1 MYRTCN
7 RCGNNLI
14 HNRSR
19 IIGLCLECT
28 NVKYNGCKRCGGH
41 KAVFAES
48 GLCSSCFNIKKRKE
62 ELLAERCNICL
73 KPLSKCRCDVDDD
86 GQGKQR
92 RIILD

>member
-19 IIGLCLECT
+19 IIGLCLICT
-28 NVKYNGCKRCGGH
+28 NVKYDGCKRCGRT
-41 KAVFAES
+41 KAVFAEG
-48 GLCSSCFNIKKRKE
+48 GLCSSCYNIKKRKE

-73 KPLSKCRCDVDDD
+73 KALSKCRCDVDNGDD
-86 GQGKQR
+86 TKQR

>member
-1 MYRTCN
+1 MYNMCN

-19 IIGLCLECT
+19 IIGLCLNCT
-28 NVKYNGCKRCGGH
+28 NVKYDGCKRCGGQ
-41 KAVFAES
+41 KAVFTEG

-73 KPLSKCRCDVDDD
+73 KALSKCRCDVDNGDD
-86 GQGKQR
+86 TRQR